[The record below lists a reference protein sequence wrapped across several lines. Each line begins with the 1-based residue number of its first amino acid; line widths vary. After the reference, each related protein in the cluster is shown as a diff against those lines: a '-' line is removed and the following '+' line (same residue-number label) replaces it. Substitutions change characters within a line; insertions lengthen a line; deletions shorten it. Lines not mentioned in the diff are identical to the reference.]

1 MYLKLDMDFRSSDL
15 YDKNK
20 REKNIFSKCTEAV
33 DLVSV
38 ESEALKI
45 EFKNI
50 HQRKSLLLVM
60 EFQNLNFIQILNNQG
75 KILS

>member
-1 MYLKLDMDFRSSDL
+1 MIYTIKI
-15 YDKNK
+15 KG
-20 REKNIFSKCTEAV
+20 KNIFSKCTEAV